1 MKKGT
6 PSRGV
11 ESDRDRL
18 RRRGEEATKWI
29 GGEERKG
36 SEDRRVSV
44 RTGRKEG
51 REDELEKR

>member
-1 MKKGT
+1 M
-6 PSRGV
+6 

-51 REDELEKR
+51 REDERRDDKRRIAVR